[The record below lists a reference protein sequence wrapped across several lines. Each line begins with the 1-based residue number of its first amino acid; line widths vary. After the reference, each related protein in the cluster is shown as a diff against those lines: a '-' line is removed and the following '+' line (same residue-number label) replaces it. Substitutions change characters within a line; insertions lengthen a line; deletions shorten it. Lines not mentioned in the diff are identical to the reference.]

1 MSIYNNLLFACK
13 NRLRYSR
20 ERGLIGYVI
29 TSIVSHPQNFMYKYI
44 IFRSFIA
51 ALRTVD
57 EDEDVGAGAAGPIA
71 CAEDLDRKL
80 GGGNSAA
87 RHHST
92 KSKRRA
98 GCGGA
103 IQKS

>member
-1 MSIYNNLLFACK
+1 MGAKQTAQVVSLLSYDRILCVV
-13 NRLRYSR
+13 RIRRGR
-20 ERGLIGYVI
+20 ENHNGREGRQKHGAEGAEVVG
-29 TSIVSHPQNFMYKYI
+29 SAVK
-44 IFRSFIA
+44 
-51 ALRTVD
+51 TVD

-80 GGGNSAA
+80 GGGTSAA